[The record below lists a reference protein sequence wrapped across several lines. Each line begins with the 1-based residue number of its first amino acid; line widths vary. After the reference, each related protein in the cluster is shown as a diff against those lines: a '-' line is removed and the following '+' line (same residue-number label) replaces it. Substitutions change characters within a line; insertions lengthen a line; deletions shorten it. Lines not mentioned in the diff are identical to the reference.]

1 MKYCMEKEKITVATL
16 GKKILDELV
25 KSIVVKNATLS
36 KSGKS
41 YNELN
46 SHQALLSIFDYLEN
60 THIEPYKIMEMQV
73 NKFNAVRFKDESLED
88 NRWFVLNTRNVISP
102 NIIIYNMKSGEIQY
116 RKVRERYI

>member
-1 MKYCMEKEKITVATL
+1 M
-16 GKKILDELV
+16 
-25 KSIVVKNATLS
+25 S

-116 RKVRERYI
+116 RKVRKDIFKILPLQDGDIIDILNSEKEFGKKDNR